1 MGRGVSHSVLLAWRW
16 QILVIWSI
24 LLFQTWY
31 CLDPTLIICSFI
43 SGGFFFFHIKSF
55 SLKFIAFIAWG
66 IFASE
71 DRISNLFHFGISL
84 FLCKQNYTLILS
96 AEPFGRK
103 SLLWILMKFSLI
115 TFHRCY
121 IIQDFYLEVCLQT
134 LCGTKVSKISCFP
147 PKGIVGLRNLP
158 FGEILEIF
166 HFSPWT
172 F

>member
-1 MGRGVSHSVLLAWRW
+1 MTNLGYLINFVISNLVLPRPNFNYMFLYLW
-16 QILVIWSI
+16 V
-24 LLFQTWY
+24 
-31 CLDPTLIICSFI
+31 
-43 SGGFFFFHIKSF
+43 FFFPHIKSF

-71 DRISNLFHFGISL
+71 DHISNLFHFGISL

-121 IIQDFYLEVCLQT
+121 IIQDFYLKVCLQT
-134 LCGTKVSKISCFP
+134 LCGTKLSKISCFP

-158 FGEILEIF
+158 FGEILEII
-166 HFSPWT
+166 HFSP
-172 F
+172 